1 MTAPTWHSTPDAR
14 DYDDIDSDDN
24 YVTPELLA
32 GERIG
37 EPLPKT
43 GRRRLLRRSAAA
55 ALAAGGGWAYWTEQ
69 VSVPPWLT
77 DAVSGAISTAMKPAP
92 ARVER
97 KVSEPDAPLARE
109 VVKPLPTVEVAAT
122 PGTDPA
128 AAPTAPA
135 TADAAE
141 SRGAEP
147 LPPPKADKADP
158 YAQRA
163 AAVGLHPDLSRVLLE
178 KMTAADYKNAGI
190 AIKTALAEIPDSEV
204 YTWPVYN
211 SPKERKLDAALFE
224 VRFVAGAPNGCR
236 RYVVAVSKDGWLTT
250 ALPLEKCGKGVR
262 VVKAAVE

>member
-14 DYDDIDSDDN
+14 DYDDIDSDNN

-37 EPLPKT
+37 EPLPRT
-43 GRRRLLRRSAAA
+43 GRQRLLRRSAAA

-77 DAVSGAISTAMKPAP
+77 DAATGAVSAAMKSAP
-92 ARVER
+92 PVVER
-97 KVSEPDAPLARE
+97 KVTEAAKPSVPEIM
-109 VVKPLPTVEVAAT
+109 KPLPTVEVAAT

-135 TADAAE
+135 AEDAAE

-147 LPPPKADKADP
+147 LPPPKAGKADP

-224 VRFVAGAPNGCR
+224 VRFVAGAPSGCR

-250 ALPLEKCGKGVR
+250 ALPLEKCGKGVKTAS
-262 VVKAAVE
+262 VQ